1 MTLMA
6 LRVRAFKAFMVSEGE
21 GWGGEGGNYDERMV
35 RKEEKTSAFFHYFL
49 VAGGCVSEYTW
60 WFFIFFGR
68 FTGTFALLAIG
79 TFFVVLETTT
89 PPFVRGSS

>member
-1 MTLMA
+1 
-6 LRVRAFKAFMVSEGE
+6 
-21 GWGGEGGNYDERMV
+21 MV

-49 VAGGCVSEYTW
+49 VAGGCVSEQYTW